1 MSLEFRGQSATV
13 SFLNQHGIL
22 TAFSIFNPIV
32 PDECSS
38 HSLSKKLLF
47 ATDHYRKVKMQR
59 ILTTEHSLPNDTF
72 ARQLLHLRLREC
84 RGSRNRKLVRTTGP
98 RHLLV

>member
-1 MSLEFRGQSATV
+1 MWLEFRGQPTTA

-22 TAFSIFNPIV
+22 TAFSIFNPIA

-47 ATDHYRKVKMQR
+47 ATDHYRKVKMQKK
-59 ILTTEHSLPNDTF
+59 LTTGHSLPIDTF
-72 ARQLLHLRLREC
+72 ARQLLHLRFRELLE
-84 RGSRNRKLVRTTGP
+84 SRDGKLVRTTGDI
-98 RHLLV
+98 